1 MIRDVIQAK
10 LEEVELLD
18 EVTPELPNDVIEEGK
33 TYMSFS
39 IYKNYRNG
47 DFDKN
52 YIYDVS
58 IIGYIK
64 RKSYPTENTLEIVDK
79 AGNEV
84 LKKLKE
90 LNIKAS
96 LQDVS
101 MMDGI
106 QKIKVTGNCRLNE
119 INKCLY

>member
-1 MIRDVIQAK
+1 MIRDTIQAK
-10 LEEVELLD
+10 LEEVKLLD
-18 EVTPELPNDVIEEGK
+18 EVTPELPNDIIEEDK
-33 TYMSFS
+33 TYLSFS
-39 IYKNYRNG
+39 IYKNFING

-52 YIYDVS
+52 YIYNVS

-64 RKSYPTENTLEIVDK
+64 RKEKNTENTLEIIDK
-79 AGNEV
+79 AGEEV

-101 MMDGI
+101 TMDGI
-106 QKIKVTGNCRLNE
+106 RKLKLTGGCKLNE
-119 INKCLY
+119 INKSLN

>member
-39 IYKNYRNG
+39 VYKNYRNG

-79 AGNEV
+79 AGEEV

>member
-10 LEEVELLD
+10 LEEVKELD
-18 EVTPELPNDVIEEGK
+18 EVTPELPNDVIEEEK

-39 IYKNYRNG
+39 VYQNYQDG

-52 YIYDVS
+52 YTYKVQ

-64 RKSYPTENTLEIVDK
+64 RKDLPTENTLEIIDIAGDK
-79 AGNEV
+79 T
-84 LKKLKE
+84 LQKLKD
-90 LNIKAS
+90 LNIKATI
-96 LQDVS
+96 QDVS

-106 QKIKVTGNCRLNE
+106 RKKKIIGDCSFNE
-119 INKCLY
+119 INKGLY

>member
-18 EVTPELPNDVIEEGK
+18 EVTPELPNDVIEEEK
-33 TYMSFS
+33 TYMS
-39 IYKNYRNG
+39 YNVYENYRSG

-52 YIYDVS
+52 YVYDVS

-64 RKSYPTENTLEIVDK
+64 RKDFPTENTLEIIDK
-79 AGNEV
+79 AGQEV
-84 LKKLKE
+84 LAKLKD

-106 QKIKVTGNCRLNE
+106 RKLKVTGSCKLNE
-119 INKCLY
+119 INKGLY

>member
-18 EVTPELPNDVIEEGK
+18 EVTPELPNDVIEEEK
-33 TYMSFS
+33 TYMSYS
-39 IYKNYRNG
+39 VYENYRSG

-52 YIYDVS
+52 YVYDVS

-64 RKSYPTENTLEIVDK
+64 RKDFPTENTLEIIDK
-79 AGNEV
+79 AGQEV
-84 LKKLKE
+84 LAKLKD

-106 QKIKVTGNCRLNE
+106 RKLKVTGSCKLNE
-119 INKCLY
+119 INKGLY